1 MTGMQRFVTYLY
13 YYKEEEKLHNAGFA
27 KIEIRGGQCVVE
39 IHLQGMEQAGI
50 SLPVYLFAREGELI
64 QAVGVGELSKG
75 GGCRILL
82 PAQQIGGSPYGISE
96 MKGIYIP
103 VNEQAM
109 YASRWDDAKISR
121 TNISIWETQRSEEEA
136 DTAEKPEMKIKE
148 EQSETVQKEVKPKEA
163 EQKET
168 KQSAAAQRVEEKAE
182 RPTEQEEPEAVQSA
196 ASLHATEVAYQWKEE
211 ADQPEPLLECF
222 LKLQKKAQTVEILE
236 TGKRQISGVRIELR
250 DLRELPQS
258 YWSLGNNSFLLHG
271 FFVYRY
277 LMFGK
282 KIEAGRE
289 ELFLGVPGICDNK
302 ERLMASLF
310 GFEAF
315 LPDVRESGGAQGYWC
330 RKL

>member
-50 SLPVYLFAREGELI
+50 SLPVYLFAREGEAI

-82 PAQQIGGSPYGISE
+82 PAQQIDGSPYGISE

-103 VNEQAM
+103 VNERAM
-109 YASRWDDAKISR
+109 YASRWDDGEISR
-121 TNISIWETQRSEEEA
+121 KSISIWEAQQSEEEA
-136 DTAEKPEMKIKE
+136 DKAEEPEMKIKE
-148 EQSETVQKEVKPKEA
+148 EQSAAAQKEGNIKKA

-168 KQSAAAQRVEEKAE
+168 KQNEVEQSVEEKTE
-182 RPTEQEEPEAVQSA
+182 KLPEQEEPEAVQSA

>member
-103 VNEQAM
+103 VNEKAM

-121 TNISIWETQRSEEEA
+121 RNISIWEAQQSEEEA
-136 DTAEKPEMKIKE
+136 DKAEKPEMKIKE
-148 EQSETVQKEVKPKEA
+148 EQSEPVQKEVNRKEA

-168 KQSAAAQRVEEKAE
+168 KQNEVAQGVEEKAE
-182 RPTEQEEPEAVQSA
+182 RSPEQEEPEVVQSA

-211 ADQPEPLLECF
+211 ADQPDLLLECF

-250 DLRELPQS
+250 NLRELPQN

-315 LPDVRESGGAQGYWC
+315 LPDAKESGGAQGYWC